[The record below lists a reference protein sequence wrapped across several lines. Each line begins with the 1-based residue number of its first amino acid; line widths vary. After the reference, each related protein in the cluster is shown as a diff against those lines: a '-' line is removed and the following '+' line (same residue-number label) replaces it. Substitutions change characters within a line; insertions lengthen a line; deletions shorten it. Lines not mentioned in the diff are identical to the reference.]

1 VRVCVRVPRCSRR
14 AVIAA
19 AATAPK
25 LPSGLNEAL
34 DALEGSDALREGL
47 GARSFG
53 QRE

>member
-1 VRVCVRVPRCSRR
+1 VV
-14 AVIAA
+14 AA

-34 DALEGSDALREGL
+34 DALKGSDALREGL